1 MIWADLGSLCRWLEN
16 AEPMLPFIAG
26 SISVAIL
33 LGCAVTSWLAPSEK
47 KDCLFHREVL

>member
-1 MIWADLGSLCRWLEN
+1 MNGTDFASLGLWLQH

-33 LGCAVTSWLAPSEK
+33 FGCAVTSWFAPSEK
-47 KDCLFHREVL
+47 KDCIFHREVL